1 MEFIPNPTHPQHTP
15 TREKKRKKER
25 KKERK
30 GIDGGLNK
38 LSLLERRNFVHFN
51 DFTISTSCPCQL
63 SASVLKE

>member
-1 MEFIPNPTHPQHTP
+1 MDIIPNPTHPPHTHK
-15 TREKKRKKER
+15 RKKKKER
-25 KKERK
+25 KK

>member
-1 MEFIPNPTHPQHTP
+1 MTFIPNPPPLNTYPQ
-15 TREKKRKKER
+15 E

-38 LSLLERRNFVHFN
+38 LSLLERRKFVYFN

>member
-25 KKERK
+25 K

-38 LSLLERRNFVHFN
+38 LSLLERRNFVYFN